1 MKELVRHLLRGSR
14 IYLVCLMFAIMAMPA
29 SAQIRLIMRGDFQF
43 CVSEITNQRC
53 VQIPVSMVD
62 PVGGTPIG
70 LISLTVKM
78 EGDADELVD
87 RSSGNY
93 WVTNFRQ
100 ATTSPTLTGIT
111 NPPTDLSNP
120 SDSPASPDCSGVDT
134 VNPATEGQGPLID
147 FITYPGLSI
156 TPEIANS
163 IADPPGGRRIV
174 WIGFDTLFT
183 TTRDEEVLLAVL
195 ELPITGN
202 PNAFSLSIRGTTD
215 AETPSSNGY
224 QIFGQSAITPF
235 DVTEAQASI
244 VVTGPPTVSTQP
256 INQTDICTGD
266 TVQFT
271 TASDTGGTLNYQWQ
285 KDTVDIPGATSAT
298 LTLNNVTAA
307 SAGSY
312 RCRISSDCGSVN
324 SNAASLTIQP
334 GVTLNQQPANA
345 DVCEGNAAT
354 FTVDASGDGAIS
366 YQWLLNGSPIGG
378 ATATSYTINS
388 TAQGDEGT
396 YSCRIT
402 SNCGTITSAG
412 ATLNVAVG
420 PAVTTQPSV
429 SGGFCLGATATLTVA
444 GSTES
449 SLSYQWLKDSNPMDG
464 ETSATLTLS
473 NLSAGDAADYACRLT
488 DNCGQVTSNTAT
500 VAILGDV
507 SILSA
512 SGDVEA
518 CPGESAT
525 FTVTADG
532 DGPITYQWRLDGDIV
547 PGATNA
553 TLSIATVGAGD
564 AGVYTCD
571 VIGPCNQVTSGGA
584 RLFSTFEAQITA
596 PTLSQGLEV
605 LVLGSDVICGAPE
618 YSYSWTVV
626 GDAAVIGT
634 DATLALDPAPQDT
647 TAYQLTVTDG
657 GANEASDQVT
667 VLVNDISL
675 DPDGDG
681 NNDLDDL
688 YFLCEEWSQGSL
700 TFDVDGDGFLRVIDI
715 IHFNW
720 GVTP

>member
-14 IYLVCLMFAIMAMPA
+14 TYLVCLMFATMAMPA

-62 PVGGTPIG
+62 PVGGTPIR

-78 EGDADELVD
+78 EGNADELVD
-87 RSSGNY
+87 RSSGDY

-100 ATTSPTLTGIT
+100 VTTSPTLTGIT
-111 NPPTDLSNP
+111 NPPTDLSN
-120 SDSPASPDCSGVDT
+120 SGDSPASPDCSGADT

-147 FITYPGLSI
+147 FITYPGGTLLLDVFNSMANPAGARSI
-156 TPEIANS
+156 L
-163 IADPPGGRRIV
+163 

-183 TTRDEEVLLAVL
+183 TTQNEEVLLAVL

-215 AETPSSNGY
+215 AETPNGNGY
-224 QIFGQSAITPF
+224 QVFESNDWNPF

-256 INQTDICTGD
+256 TDQTNICTGD

-271 TASDTGGTLNYQWQ
+271 AASNTGGTLNYQWQ

-307 SAGSY
+307 NAGAY

-324 SNAASLTIQP
+324 TNPAALTIQP
-334 GVTLNQQPANA
+334 GVTLNQQPVSA
-345 DVCEGNAAT
+345 DVCEGSPAT
-354 FTVDASGDGAIS
+354 FSVDASGDGAIS
-366 YQWLLNGSPIGG
+366 YQWRLNGSPISG
-378 ATATSYTINS
+378 ATAASYTINA
-388 TAQGDEGT
+388 TAQANEGT
-396 YSCRIT
+396 YTCRIT
-402 SNCGTITSAG
+402 SDCGTITSAG

-420 PAVTTQPSV
+420 PAVTTHPSGG
-429 SGGFCLGATATLTVA
+429 GGFCLGATATFTVA
-444 GSTES
+444 GSSES
-449 SLSYQWLKDSNPMDG
+449 SLSYQWLKNNNQIDG

-473 NLSAGDAADYACRLT
+473 NLSADDAADYACRLT
-488 DNCGQVTSNTAT
+488 DNCGQVTSDPAT
-500 VAILGDV
+500 VTILGDV
-507 SILSA
+507 SITSA
-512 SGDVEA
+512 TGDVEA
-518 CPGESAT
+518 CPGQSAT
-525 FTVTADG
+525 FSVVAAG
-532 DGPITYQWRLDGDIV
+532 DGPITYQWRLDGDLV
-547 PGATNA
+547 PGATSA
-553 TLSIATVGAGD
+553 TLNLATVGAGD

-571 VIGPCNQVTSGGA
+571 VTGPCNQVTSNGA
-584 RLFSTFEAQITA
+584 RLFSTFETQILA
-596 PTLSQGLEV
+596 DSLSQGLEI
-605 LVLGSDVICGAPE
+605 LVLDSDVICGAPE

-626 GDAAVIGT
+626 GDPAVLGT
-634 DATLALDPAPQDT
+634 GSTLALDPAPQAT

-657 GANEASDQVT
+657 GANEATDQVT

-688 YFLCEEWSQGSL
+688 FFLCQEWSDGSL
-700 TFDVDGDGFLRVIDI
+700 TFDVDQDGFLRVIDI

-720 GVTP
+720 GAAP